1 MQDHIRDAIFTLI
14 IIYIFGSIVIYIYS
28 LSIIRKFI
36 IKRKIKCQG
45 FFISVIY
52 TIAIP
57 YRNLLII
64 FQLVVIGCL
73 LMCSVICRPMA
84 WLIFRGRPVPG
95 CRSAFPVS
103 LCRLSHLLT
112 VFSEQPSCSA
122 IWLTDLPAIDKWI
135 MEPRCAMVRFLNGPV
150 RSMVTSNEAYFAPVK
165 FMTEFMGFHHNALS
179 SVTYP
184 ARSIHRT
191 GHRYHHPLFIF
202 GKIADGRNFFK
213 WSRPYIKLPSPR
225 KT

>member
-1 MQDHIRDAIFTLI
+1 MQDHIREAIFTLI
-14 IIYIFGSIVIYIYS
+14 IIYIFGSIV
-28 LSIIRKFI
+28 RKFI

-95 CRSAFPVS
+95 CWRTFPVS

-165 FMTEFMGFHHNALS
+165 FMTEFMGFHHNAHHRLPTPRDQFTELVIVIITPFLFSEKSQMAETFLS
-179 SVTYP
+179 GQGHISNCLAP
-184 ARSIHRT
+184 ERHRT
-191 GHRYHHPLFIF
+191 I
-202 GKIADGRNFFK
+202 NFA
-213 WSRPYIKLPSPR
+213 
-225 KT
+225 